1 MDEQEHVEGQ
11 LPVVAVVD
19 AVGSTAVIWWVDV
32 AGSPGLSP
40 LCGAWELRD
49 ASAGQVFPLVAGRH
63 VLATP
68 AGRAM
73 LQHLEVNV
81 AAMIEAEVVRE
92 AVQRHLQV
100 LVQAHQE
107 HCAGL
112 PAARRNALIH
122 PVWPDVP
129 AILASLPKTGQGH
142 QVTAALALARWV
154 ASLCAA
160 WKQIEGQR
168 VRRPH
173 LRPLGASGTGDLPLR
188 ADDPLAGAQR

>member
-1 MDEQEHVEGQ
+1 MNEQEHVEGR

-32 AGSPGLSP
+32 AGSPGLSRM
-40 LCGAWELRD
+40 CGAWELPE
-49 ASAGQVFPLVAGRH
+49 ASAGQVFSLVAGRY

-68 AGRAM
+68 AGQAL
-73 LQHLEVNV
+73 LQRLGVN
-81 AAMIEAEVVRE
+81 AAPTIEAEVVRE

-100 LVQAHQE
+100 LVKAHQE
-107 HCAGL
+107 HCEKL

-129 AILASLPKTGQGH
+129 AVLERLPATGQGH
-142 QVTAALALARWV
+142 QVAAALALARWV

-160 WKQIEGQR
+160 WEQIEGQR

-173 LRPLGASGTGDLPLR
+173 LRPLGASGTGDLPLH
-188 ADDPLAGAQR
+188 ADGQLAGAQR